1 MTFIRPKFW
10 IDADSSWDLDTAAF
24 DINNQPSNAST
35 VGFARANPN
44 FLITPDVPNGILGG
58 MVASQAGD
66 WTATNGRYNRVPLG
80 LFNQN
85 SEGNPY
91 QNNPAVGSGKVGIY
105 MYGATLLVYLF
116 ETNDPVTPFNAKPLA
131 TAYAPG
137 LLLYCSPYS
146 LLTPDLPTNFS
157 SSDGVNYAIGVIA
170 KTPTTVDQ
178 ELGLKLV
185 V

>member
-24 DINNQPSNAST
+24 DLNNQPSGS
-35 VGFARANPN
+35 FRANPN
-44 FLITPDVPNGILGG
+44 FLITPDVPNGVLGA

-66 WTATNGRYNRVPLG
+66 WTSTNGRYNRIPLG
-80 LFNQN
+80 IFNMN

-105 MYGATLLVYLF
+105 MHGATLLCYLF
-116 ETNDPVTPFNAKPLA
+116 ETNDPLTPFGAKNLA

-146 LLTPDLPTNFS
+146 LLTPDQPSAFAA
-157 SSDGVNYAIGVIA
+157 DGVNYAVGLVS
-170 KTPTTVDQ
+170 KTPTNVDQ
-178 ELGLKLV
+178 ELGIKLLI
-185 V
+185 

>member
-1 MTFIRPKFW
+1 VTFIRPKFW

-24 DINNQPSNAST
+24 DLDNTPQGST
-35 VGFARANPN
+35 HLNPN
-44 FLITPDVPNGILGG
+44 FLITPDVPKGVLGG

-66 WTATNGRYNRVPLG
+66 WTDTNGRYNRVPLG

-105 MYGATLLVYLF
+105 MYGATLLLYMF
-116 ETNDPVTPFNAKPLA
+116 ETHHSAQQAGNWVALNFPTDYA
-131 TAYAPG
+131 TG
-137 LLLYCSPYS
+137 VLLYCSPYS
-146 LLTPDLPTNFS
+146 LLTPDQPSAFN
-157 SSDGVNYAIGVIA
+157 SSDGINYAIAVVA

-178 ELGLKLV
+178 ELGIKMLI
-185 V
+185 